1 MIYLFHGSDA
11 EKARAKALAWVAAAR
26 EKQPDAAYVR
36 IEPGAITS
44 EVLMEAA
51 GTQGLFFLK
60 TLVLI
65 DEPFSDATSGEL
77 LLSHLD
83 VLAESQNPIGILA
96 PKLLAART
104 KRLTAKAE
112 KIFVFDLKEKKPTRG
127 FNIALVNALANK
139 DGQTLWK
146 ELVKAEREGD
156 APEMLHG
163 LLHWKA
169 RDLMQKGGGKWGES
183 GAREL
188 SIRLIELLSD
198 ARGGGLT
205 LSQSLER
212 FALSL

>member
-11 EKARAKALAWVAAAR
+11 EKARAKALAWVVAAR
-26 EKQPDAAYVR
+26 AKQPDAAYLR
-36 IEPGAITS
+36 LEPGSVTT
-44 EVLMEAA
+44 ERLMEAA

-65 DEPFSDATSGEL
+65 DDPFQDAESSDVL
-77 LLSHLD
+77 LEHLD
-83 VLAESQNPIGILA
+83 LLAESQNPIAILA
-96 PKLLAART
+96 PKLLASRA
-104 KRLTAKAE
+104 KKVVAKAE
-112 KIFVFDLKEKKPTRG
+112 KVFVTDAADKPKRG
-127 FNIALVNALANK
+127 FNGALVNALAAK
-139 DGQTLWK
+139 DGKALWL
-146 ELVKAEREGD
+146 ELTKAERLGD

-169 RDLMQKGGGKWGES
+169 RDLMQKGGGKWGEKGS
-183 GAREL
+183 RDL